1 MRCRSAS
8 PSRARRRWCTAT
20 TGSTTA
26 SSATTDASA
35 PCSTGRSARSA
46 IRLADLGMLQ
56 VYWTGP
62 GDDPSA
68 WGGSAT
74 TADGFLDRAD
84 LVDRYAAVSGRDISQ
99 LPFYVSFAYWK
110 LACILQGRVLP
121 LPRRR
126 ARIARSSRARTIHR
140 PDRRCSSARR
150 RVPRGAVMTDP
161 YVLHEPLPTLR
172 LPVMV
177 VMLTGWID
185 ASGAAAAA
193 MTTVQEEWAVRPLAT
208 FDGDTFIDYRARRPT
223 MELREG
229 VNVRLV
235 WADIELHVGQDSQGH
250 DVLTLSGPEPDSQ
263 WRKFADVVS
272 TLAVELGVQQMVA
285 LGAYPFAT
293 PHTRDPR
300 LSSSSPSAD
309 VVANVPYLKNSV
321 DVPAGMGAV
330 LEHAFTEKGMPA
342 LGHLGAGSALRQRA
356 ELSGCD
362 ARTPHRPA
370 RRRRARRRCRGN
382 SARDHHPTPTARP
395 ARCEQ
400 RRTSFDGQPTRRA
413 LRPGPAADRSSRN
426 R

>member
-1 MRCRSAS
+1 
-8 PSRARRRWCTAT
+8 
-20 TGSTTA
+20 
-26 SSATTDASA
+26 
-35 PCSTGRSARSA
+35 
-46 IRLADLGMLQ
+46 
-56 VYWTGP
+56 
-62 GDDPSA
+62 
-68 WGGSAT
+68 
-74 TADGFLDRAD
+74 
-84 LVDRYAAVSGRDISQ
+84 
-99 LPFYVSFAYWK
+99 
-110 LACILQGRVLP
+110 
-121 LPRRR
+121 
-126 ARIARSSRARTIHR
+126 
-140 PDRRCSSARR
+140 
-150 RVPRGAVMTDP
+150 MTDP
-161 YVLHEPLPTLR
+161 YVLHEPLPSLDT
-172 LPVMV
+172 PVMV

-235 WADIELHVGQDSQGH
+235 WADIKLHVGQDSEGH

-293 PHTRDPR
+293 PHTREPR

-342 LGHLGAGSALRQRA
+342 LGIWAQVPHYVSAMSYPAATLALLTGLHDVAGLVVDATAIRQETIIQRQRLDQLVAGNDEHRSMVNQLEELYDQAQQQNDLLGTGLIPTGDELAA
-356 ELSGCD
+356 EFERFL
-362 ARTPHRPA
+362 
-370 RRRRARRRCRGN
+370 
-382 SARDHHPTPTARP
+382 RDQDT
-395 ARCEQ
+395 
-400 RRTSFDGQPTRRA
+400 
-413 LRPGPAADRSSRN
+413 
-426 R
+426 